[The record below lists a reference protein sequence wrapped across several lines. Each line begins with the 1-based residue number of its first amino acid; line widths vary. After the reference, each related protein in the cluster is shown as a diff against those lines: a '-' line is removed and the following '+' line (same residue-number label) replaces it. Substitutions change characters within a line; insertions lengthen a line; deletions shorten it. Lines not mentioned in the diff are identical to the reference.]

1 MAEADISFV
10 HLGITIENLKN
21 QISVFGFS
29 IAYYGIIIGIG
40 MLTGIWVAQ
49 NDAKRR
55 GQDPDIYLDF
65 ALYGIIFAI
74 IGARLYYV
82 IFEWDMYKDNLQD
95 IFMLP
100 WRNWQPQRI

>member
-49 NDAKRR
+49 NDAKEGGRIR
-55 GQDPDIYLDF
+55 TFIWTLHFTVLFLPLSGQDCT
-65 ALYGIIFAI
+65 
-74 IGARLYYV
+74 
-82 IFEWDMYKDNLQD
+82 M
-95 IFMLP
+95 
-100 WRNWQPQRI
+100 